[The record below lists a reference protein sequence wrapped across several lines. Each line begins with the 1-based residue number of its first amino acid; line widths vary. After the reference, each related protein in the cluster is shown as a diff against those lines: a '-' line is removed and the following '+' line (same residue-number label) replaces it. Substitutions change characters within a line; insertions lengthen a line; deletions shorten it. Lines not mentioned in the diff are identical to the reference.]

1 MVRRLETKHMEFTRC
16 EEAFRGGPREEVEP
30 GPTFVSDSSG
40 GAVESLV
47 SVHPHTQAHC
57 AHMSTVPLGHSLP
70 QTWVSVLSL
79 PFQKSI
85 CSAPTSPATTSQ
97 RAGMSVG
104 HGLRPLSM
112 ASGFLQGGPRS
123 V

>member
-1 MVRRLETKHMEFTRC
+1 MEFTRC
-16 EEAFRGGPREEVEP
+16 EETFRGGPWEEVEP
-30 GPTFVSDSSG
+30 RSMFVSDSSG

-47 SVHPHTQAHC
+47 SVHPPTHAHC
-57 AHMSTVPLGHSLP
+57 MHKSTVSLGHSLP

-97 RAGMSVG
+97 WVGLGVG
-104 HGLRPLSM
+104 HGLCPLSM
-112 ASGFLQGGPRS
+112 ASGFLQDGPRS

>member
-1 MVRRLETKHMEFTRC
+1 M
-16 EEAFRGGPREEVEP
+16 
-30 GPTFVSDSSG
+30 FVSDSSG

-47 SVHPHTQAHC
+47 SVHPHTHAHC
-57 AHMSTVPLGHSLP
+57 THMSTVSLGHSLP

-85 CSAPTSPATTSQ
+85 CSAPMSQ
-97 RAGMSVG
+97 RAGLDVG

-112 ASGFLQGGPRS
+112 ASGFLQDGPRS
-123 V
+123 M